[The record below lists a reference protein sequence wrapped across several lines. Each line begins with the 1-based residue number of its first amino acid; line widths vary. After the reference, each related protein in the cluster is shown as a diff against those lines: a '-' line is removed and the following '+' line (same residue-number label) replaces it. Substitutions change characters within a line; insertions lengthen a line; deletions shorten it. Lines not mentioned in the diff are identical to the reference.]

1 MKKTEGIPLTKPKSI
16 WVKPIKIKLQLLK
29 NLFNL
34 FKDSLQGDFQK
45 IPTDVLDTFSGLELK
60 TEIGERG
67 WLLVSRALMDAMIK
81 LVEEHTDSIHVDA
94 VVPDHLDIQLNEI
107 LENQAHY
114 LDFDFF
120 ENPKKL
126 KLLPA
131 FQPVY
136 CEFLADVGFEPAMAD
151 NICNRLTSYFVL
163 ALMDEWRKNA
173 GYYQPLEDS
182 IKTPFDKVGLEEKE
196 WLHYLAW
203 LKKQPDEPVFSETFG
218 LRQVY
223 IPLRGFYKEKVKG
236 KDWDGGE
243 GFKDRGGAEEYKKIA
258 FDLEEKLIAWVNTAD
273 KNDAL
278 RIIAGGPGYGKSSF
292 LKIFAARLAEDNI
305 RVLFV
310 PLHRFEIKDDLID
323 ALQKFIRFNGY
334 LTHGP
339 LGNERLVV
347 IFDGLDELAMQ
358 GRGLA
363 DAANQFIREIKM
375 KLGNLN
381 IQKNRLNVIV
391 SGRDIIIQANEAE
404 FRKENQL
411 LHILPYYINEAERN
425 EYKSK
430 EGFLEIDQRNS
441 WWENYGKIKGKAYP
455 GLPKELKNEDLDKLT
470 AQPLLNYLVA
480 LSFERGKIQ
489 FSQRTNLNEIYEDL
503 LEAVHHRS
511 YEEGRIHR
519 AVDRLEYNHFVRIL
533 EEIALCAWQGDGRT
547 TTAADIERHCK
558 ESGLDK
564 ILELFKQSA
573 KEGIISFLTAF
584 YFRKAGHRQQV
595 TGEETFEF
603 THKSFGEYLAGRRIV
618 NKIRQIHNK
627 RRDREKNFDEGLGDK
642 ECLTE
647 WIKLFGPKELDK
659 DLLKF
664 IANEIAALVKKNKE
678 EVKGLQETVIRL
690 INHMLKNGM
699 PMETVALSSYFIEN
713 IQAINAEKALLIILS
728 TIADFTGEI
737 SNIAWPSR
745 TAFGELISRL
755 QGQRT
760 GFDNFILQF
769 LKRLNLEN
777 AVLIIK
783 DFFEA
788 NFQETNLS
796 RVNLFM
802 ANLSRAYLRGA
813 NLKGVNLSE
822 VYLWEADLS
831 EANLSE
837 ANLRGADLRE
847 ANLRKT
853 NLSEANLSGANLR
866 GANLKGAN
874 LRETDLREANL
885 RDAKVT
891 DEELKDA
898 ILADEATRKIRG
910 RVIKKIKGQARNP
923 KKD

>member
-16 WVKPIKIKLQLLK
+16 WVKPIKIKLQLFK

-34 FKDSLQGDFQK
+34 FKDSLQGDFLK
-45 IPTDVLDTFSGLELK
+45 IPADVLDTFSGLELK

-81 LVEEHTDSIHVDA
+81 LVEEHTNSIHVDA
-94 VVPDHLDIQLNEI
+94 VVPDHLDTQLNEI

-114 LDFDFF
+114 LGFDFF

-126 KLLPA
+126 ELLTA

-151 NICNRLTSYFVL
+151 NICNRLTGYFVL

-182 IKTPFDKVGLEEKE
+182 IKTPFDKAGLEEKE

-203 LKKQPDEPVFSETFG
+203 LKKQPDEPVFGETFG

-223 IPLRGFYKEKVKG
+223 IPLRGFHKEKVKG
-236 KDWDGGE
+236 KDRDSGE
-243 GFKDRGGAEEYKKIA
+243 GFKNSDGAEEYKKIA
-258 FDLEEKLIAWVNTAD
+258 FDLEEKLIAWVDTAD

-292 LKIFAARLAEDNI
+292 LKIFAARLAEINI

-310 PLHRFEIKDDLID
+310 PLHRFEIKEDLID

-334 LTHGP
+334 LTHDL
-339 LGNERLVV
+339 LGSERLVV

-358 GRGLA
+358 GKGLA

-381 IQKNRLNVIV
+381 SQKNRLQVIV

-404 FRKENQL
+404 FRKEHQL
-411 LHILPYYINEAERN
+411 LHILPYYINEAERK
-425 EYKSK
+425 EYTAKK
-430 EGFLEIDQRNS
+430 GFLETDQRDS

-455 GLPKELKNEDLDKLT
+455 GLPGELKNEDLDKLT
-470 AQPLLNYLVA
+470 VQPLLNYLVA
-480 LSFERGKIQ
+480 LSFERGKLQ
-489 FSQRTNLNEIYEDL
+489 FSQHTNLNEIYEDL
-503 LEAVHHRS
+503 LGAVHHRS
-511 YEEGRIHR
+511 YDEGRIHR
-519 AVDRLEYNHFVRIL
+519 AVDRLEYNHFIRIL

-547 TTAADIERHCK
+547 TTAADIEQHCQDA
-558 ESGLDK
+558 GLAK
-564 ILELFKQSA
+564 ILECFKQSA
-573 KEGIISFLTAF
+573 KEGIISFMTAF
-584 YFRKAGHRQQV
+584 YFRKAGQRQQA

-603 THKSFGEYLAGRRIV
+603 THKSFGEFLAGRRIV
-618 NKIRQIHNK
+618 NKIKQIHNK
-627 RRDREKNFDEGLGDK
+627 RREKESNFDEGLGDK

-664 IANEIAALVKKNKE
+664 IANEIEALGKKNKE

-690 INHMLKNGM
+690 MNHMLKNGM

-728 TIADFTGEI
+728 TIADITGEI
-737 SNIAWPSR
+737 SNIAWPSL

-760 GFDNFILQF
+760 GGDNFILRF
-769 LKRLNLEN
+769 LNRLNLEK
-777 AVLIIK
+777 AFLDIK
-783 DFFEA
+783 DFYHA

-796 RVNLFM
+796 RVSLIM
-802 ANLSRAYLRGA
+802 ANLRR
-813 NLKGVNLSE
+813 
-822 VYLWEADLS
+822 ADLS

-837 ANLRGADLRE
+837 ANLREANLWRADLRGANLRE
-847 ANLRKT
+847 ANLR
-853 NLSEANLSGANLR
+853 EANLR
-866 GANLKGAN
+866 GANLSEADLGGAN
-874 LRETDLREANL
+874 LSGADLRGA
-885 RDAKVT
+885 RVT
-891 DEELKDA
+891 EEELKVA
-898 ILADEATRKIRG
+898 KIDETTKIQVRG
-910 RVIKKIKGQARNP
+910 RKRIKGQVPDVR
-923 KKD
+923 